1 MTDVVVYGVSVP
13 GCEGRAGMAAIVE
26 SDNIDLDIL
35 AASLASKL
43 PAYARPHFLRLAA
56 QLDMTGT
63 YKLKKR
69 DLQLE
74 GFNPENI
81 RDKLYFLDAKS
92 NQYISLDSELHS
104 KICSGQVRF

>member
-1 MTDVVVYGVSVP
+1 MSDVVVYGVAVP
-13 GCEGRAGMAAIVE
+13 GCEGRAGMAAIVD
-26 SDNIDLDIL
+26 SDKIDLD
-35 AASLASKL
+35 SLATSLTSKL

-56 QLDMTGT
+56 ELDMTGT

-74 GFNPENI
+74 GFNPEKI

-92 NQYISLDSELHS
+92 NKFISLDSDLHF